1 MAGRMMTRGMTSG
14 MMRGTTFGMTEA
26 IIFDFGSV
34 LAVPADWAAWE
45 AHRDAMAG
53 ALGFASG
60 AAMWSHIFEGPAWGL
75 AKTGRLT
82 DEAFWRQ
89 MLAPYGLD
97 TLAARRAWVEHLGGP
112 LGEVHPRMRE
122 LLARLKGRYKLALLS
137 NATDDLARAL
147 RETHRLDGVFDVT
160 VISALVGV
168 AKPDAEI
175 YRITLERLGLP
186 AAQTLFIDDQAR
198 NTQAAEALG
207 IPSIVFPGVEALW
220 TALIG

>member
-1 MAGRMMTRGMTSG
+1 MTR
-14 MMRGTTFGMTEA
+14 A

-34 LAVPADWAAWE
+34 LAVPADWSVWQ
-45 AHRDAMAG
+45 AHRDEMAKE
-53 ALGFASG
+53 LGFVDG
-60 AAMWSHIFEGPAWGL
+60 AAMWSYIFEGEGWGL
-75 AKTGRLT
+75 AKTGQLT
-82 DEAFWRQ
+82 GEAFWRQ
-89 MLAPYGLD
+89 LLAPYGLD
-97 TLAARRAWVEHLGGP
+97 TPAARRAWVTRLDGP
-112 LGEVHPRMRE
+112 LGGVHPRMRA
-122 LLARLKGRYKLALLS
+122 LLSRLKGRYKLALLS
-137 NATDDLARAL
+137 NATDDLAQAL

-207 IPSIVFPGVEALW
+207 IPSIVFPGVEPLW
-220 TALIG
+220 ATLTERDVL

>member
-1 MAGRMMTRGMTSG
+1 MTQ
-14 MMRGTTFGMTEA
+14 A
-26 IIFDFGSV
+26 LIFDFGSV
-34 LAVPADWAAWE
+34 LAVPADWATWLV
-45 AHRDAMAG
+45 HRDAMASE
-53 ALGFASG
+53 LGFDSG
-60 AAMWSHIFEGPAWGL
+60 AALWAYIFEGPAWGL

-82 DEAFWRQ
+82 DEVFWRQ

-97 TLAARRAWVEHLGGP
+97 TLAARRAWVERLDGP
-112 LGEVHPRMRE
+112 LGGVHPRMRE

-137 NATDDLARAL
+137 NATDDLGRAL
-147 RETHRLDGVFDVT
+147 RETHRLDGAFDVT

-186 AAQTLFIDDQAR
+186 AAQALFIDDQAR
-198 NTQAAEALG
+198 NTAAAEALG

-220 TALIG
+220 TTLAERGLL